1 MAGAGGFCHHFIGLL
16 FYLAHL
22 KQLGFKSVPDDLRCT
37 MVAQRWSVPRARQ
50 IEPQC
55 VDSVLVKK
63 PQEGANYNKFIKST
77 LYSPARKYPLL
88 GPEEKN
94 KLKSLNPE
102 PLLVGLLS
110 ENPLS
115 LGSIQTHFGNLPKGS
130 ALSYQQR
137 LTEQY
142 IINDYGQ
149 TNFPDLPLSGA
160 GDRFVNSL
168 SICLESTKLA
178 KLQTL
183 TVTLDMARD
192 LEHKTR
198 EQSESGLWHSLRQKR
213 ITASKFGIVAK
224 RVSNFETLV
233 QQLQP
238 SRYVQTAAMK
248 RGIEMEGRAAFIYAS
263 KEKKGMAN
271 VYPCGLVINP
281 KCPWLG
287 SSPDRRVYDI
297 EAAQNGSSDPFGLF
311 ESKVVQE
318 GVTSFDAVSYLK
330 RDPVT
335 NELRLKENHIYYL
348 QVQCQLGTTG
358 LDWCD
363 FFCYINDDLF
373 FCQRIKF
380 DPVVFQQSKDRVDNF
395 YFNYFL

>member
-1 MAGAGGFCHHFIGLL
+1 MFARCHRSMKKSEPAHSLQLIIITKNKKESGKCSCVADAGGFYHHFIGLL
-16 FYLAHL
+16 LYLAHL
-22 KQLGFKSVPDDLRCT
+22 KQVGFKSVPDDLTCT

-77 LYSPARKYPLL
+77 LYSPARQYPLL

-149 TNFPDLPLSGA
+149 TNFPGLPLSGA

-178 KLQTL
+178 KLQTV
-183 TVTLDMARD
+183 TVTLDMAHD

-198 EQSESGLWHSLRQKR
+198 E
-213 ITASKFGIVAK
+213 
-224 RVSNFETLV
+224 
-233 QQLQP
+233 
-238 SRYVQTAAMK
+238 
-248 RGIEMEGRAAFIYAS
+248 RA
-263 KEKKGMAN
+263 
-271 VYPCGLVINP
+271 
-281 KCPWLG
+281 
-287 SSPDRRVYDI
+287 
-297 EAAQNGSSDPFGLF
+297 
-311 ESKVVQE
+311 
-318 GVTSFDAVSYLK
+318 
-330 RDPVT
+330 
-335 NELRLKENHIYYL
+335 
-348 QVQCQLGTTG
+348 
-358 LDWCD
+358 
-363 FFCYINDDLF
+363 
-373 FCQRIKF
+373 
-380 DPVVFQQSKDRVDNF
+380 RVDSGTH
-395 YFNYFL
+395 YDRKE

>member
-1 MAGAGGFCHHFIGLL
+1 M
-16 FYLAHL
+16 
-22 KQLGFKSVPDDLRCT
+22 
-37 MVAQRWSVPRARQ
+37 
-50 IEPQC
+50 C
-55 VDSVLVKK
+55 VDSVLGKK
-63 PQEGANYNKFIKST
+63 PQGGANYNKFLKST
-77 LYSPARKYPLL
+77 LYSPARQYPLL

-110 ENPLS
+110 ENPLN
-115 LGSIQTHFGNLPKGS
+115 LGSIQAHFQNLPKGS

-142 IINDYGQ
+142 IFNDYGL
-149 TNFPDLPLSGA
+149 TNFLDLPLSGA
-160 GDRFVNSL
+160 RDRFVNSL
-168 SICLESTKLA
+168 FICIESTKLA

-287 SSPDRRVYDI
+287 NSPDRTVYDI
-297 EAAQNGSSDPFGLF
+297 EAAQNGSSDPSGLF

-318 GVTSFDAVSYLK
+318 GVLSFDAVSYLK

-335 NELRLKENHIYYL
+335 NEPRLKENHIYYL

-363 FFCYINDDLF
+363 FFCYINDD
-373 FCQRIKF
+373 
-380 DPVVFQQSKDRVDNF
+380 
-395 YFNYFL
+395 